1 MDLNQILQSAQG
13 GQGVNNLANQFGL
26 TPEQTQAAINGMIP
40 AFSQAMQ
47 GAMTNPSAIGSI
59 LSQIVSGAH
68 GPAYSGAATPNAATP
83 TTAGVPGT
91 PGSDVLSSIFG
102 NPQIMGPLTQHISQ
116 ASGVSPQVL
125 AQMMPAVA
133 SMIMGGLM
141 HNMSNQGFGGVLGQ
155 LASAASQPGGLG
167 SIFGN
172 AAPGATPGAT
182 AGGGGGLF
190 GTLLNSVFGGGQAGA
205 AATPQS
211 TAMQA
216 GLNSLSSMLQA
227 GVQVSQTHQQGLNS
241 ILDSILSSISKPR

>member
-1 MDLNQILQSAQG
+1 M
-13 GQGVNNLANQFGL
+13 
-26 TPEQTQAAINGMIP
+26 
-40 AFSQAMQ
+40 
-47 GAMTNPSAIGSI
+47 
-59 LSQIVSGAH
+59 
-68 GPAYSGAATPNAATP
+68 
-83 TTAGVPGT
+83 
-91 PGSDVLSSIFG
+91 LSSIFG

-116 ASGVSPQVL
+116 VSGVSPQVL

-167 SIFGN
+167 SILGGS
-172 AAPGATPGAT
+172 APGAPAGTT
-182 AGGGGGLF
+182 ANSSGGLF
-190 GTLLNSVFGGGQAGA
+190 GTLLNAVFGGGQGG

-216 GLNSLSSMLQA
+216 GLNTLNSMLQG

-241 ILDSILSSISKPR
+241 ILESLSSSMSQPR

>member
-26 TPEQTQAAINGMIP
+26 TPEQTQAAISGMIP

-59 LSQIVSGAH
+59 LSQIASGVH
-68 GPAYSGAATPNAATP
+68 GASYSGAATPSGVSP
-83 TTAGVPGT
+83 TTVGIPGA
-91 PGSDVLSSIFG
+91 PGGDVLSSIFN

-116 ASGVSPQVL
+116 VSGVSPQVL

-155 LASAASQPGGLG
+155 LASAATQPGGLG
-167 SIFGN
+167 SILGGS
-172 AAPGATPGAT
+172 APGAQAGTT
-182 AGGGGGLF
+182 ASGGGLF
-190 GTLLNSVFGGGQAGA
+190 GTLLNAVLGGGHGG

-216 GLNSLSSMLQA
+216 GLNTLNSMLQG

-241 ILDSILSSISKPR
+241 ILESLSSSMSQPK

>member
-1 MDLNQILQSAQG
+1 LNQILQSAQG

-47 GAMTNPSAIGSI
+47 GAMNNPGALGSI
-59 LSQIVSGAH
+59 LSQIASGVHGASYSGTATPSGASPSTV
-68 GPAYSGAATPNAATP
+68 GI
-83 TTAGVPGT
+83 PGT

-116 ASGVSPQVL
+116 VSGVSPQVL

-167 SIFGN
+167 SILGGS
-172 AAPGATPGAT
+172 APGATPGAG
-182 AGGGGGLF
+182 ANSGGLF
-190 GTLLNSVFGGGQAGA
+190 GTLLNAVFGGGQSG

-216 GLNSLSSMLQA
+216 GLNTLNSMLQG

-241 ILDSILSSISKPR
+241 ILESLSSSMSQPR